1 MIKRWVGRRA
11 REWARVL
18 KERRMVGISW
28 AGNPVGKVGESGKI
42 GHCQFH
48 VWGKKGS
55 TS

>member
-1 MIKRWVGRRA
+1 
-11 REWARVL
+11 
-18 KERRMVGISW
+18 MVGISW

-42 GHCQFH
+42 GHYQFH